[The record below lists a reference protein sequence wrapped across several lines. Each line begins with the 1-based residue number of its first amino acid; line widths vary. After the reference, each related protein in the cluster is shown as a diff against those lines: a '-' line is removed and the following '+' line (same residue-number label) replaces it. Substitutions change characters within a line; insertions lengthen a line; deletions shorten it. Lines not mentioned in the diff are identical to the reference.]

1 MYFSNDDLLLWY
13 YIEII
18 NQPSSSANINLNN
31 YSAFVRVDTGD
42 HYGTTMW
49 AKSLVITIRG
59 YDLILNTMQIVND
72 VAWILFVT
80 YHNTFF
86 QGAIVKLDGNG
97 NIISAFGILEN
108 LDNNKMVSYY
118 FKPSQMIVFSD
129 TNFVLSAETYYYETL
144 GVVEISSQDISI
156 FKFGLDREL
165 KWITSIDFN
174 NKFDANIGIFK
185 FNDTIYGALLND
197 NQNYCLISIS
207 FDTGKLNNS
216 RWFIRENFINGG
228 SISFNLIALT
238 SDYLFWKEILDLK

>member
-1 MYFSNDDLLLWY
+1 M
-13 YIEII
+13 
-18 NQPSSSANINLNN
+18 SSPP
-31 YSAFVRVDTGD
+31 
-42 HYGTTMW
+42 H
-49 AKSLVITIRG
+49 
-59 YDLILNTMQIVND
+59 
-72 VAWILFVT
+72 VT

-129 TNFVLSAETYYYETL
+129 TNFVLSAETYYYKTL
-144 GVVEISSQDISI
+144 GVVENSSQDISI

-165 KWITSIDFN
+165 KWIISIDFN

-185 FNDTIYGALLND
+185 LNDTIYGALLND

-207 FDTGKLNNS
+207 FSSGKLNNS